1 MVRSSDRT
9 RLQWMV
15 NTLCHNVQPKQYV
28 RRNTARP
35 TQPYVLFSGGNRD
48 QGNRKLNEDDIPRG
62 LDLRPDD
69 FSWMTEQIMGVA
81 NLCCDG
87 KIVSV
92 LEGGYG
98 ELKEQGGKWI
108 FDREVSERTAVIRP
122 IALQ

>member
-1 MVRSSDRT
+1 MAI
-9 RLQWMV
+9 
-15 NTLCHNVQPKQYV
+15 CCP
-28 RRNTARP
+28 
-35 TQPYVLFSGGNRD
+35 GGNRD

-122 IALQ
+122 TALQ